1 MINIYSDNQQ
11 STLKY
16 LKDIEVNLS
25 NVLIMTGDFNIKDN
39 NWDLSYPHYSIHT
52 DTLKE
57 IANSFNLGLSTSINQ
72 VSTKYTD
79 NPNESNSVIDLMFLW
94 INSEKINTHLIL
106 LDLQSSSNHALL
118 TVNII
123 VNEIQNR

>member
-106 LDLQSSSNHALL
+106 LDLQKSF
-118 TVNII
+118 
-123 VNEIQNR
+123 